1 MSSKTLFLTEDLY
14 NYMRSVSMRE
24 PEILARLRDETAHDP
39 MHMMQISPEQGQFLS
54 LLVPLA
60 GVSKALE
67 IGVYTGYSSL
77 CVAMALPEHGTL
89 TVCDISEKWTQVA
102 KRYWDEAGVSSKIRL
117 YLAPAIKT
125 LDKLI
130 VEGEAGTFDF
140 IFIDG
145 DKENYEAYY
154 ERCLQLLRPGG
165 LVAVDNVFWDGSVA
179 AAETGDSD
187 TRAIRKLNQRIH
199 KDPRVRLS
207 MLPIGD
213 GLTLALKK

>member
-1 MSSKTLFLTEDLY
+1 
-14 NYMRSVSMRE
+14 
-24 PEILARLRDETAHDP
+24 
-39 MHMMQISPEQGQFLS
+39 MMQISPEQGQFLS
-54 LLVPLA
+54 LLISLA
-60 GVSKALE
+60 GISKALE

-77 CVAMALPEHGTL
+77 CVVMALPEHGTL

-102 KRYWDEAGVSSKIRL
+102 KRYWNEAGVSSKIRL

-125 LDKLI
+125 LDNLI

-145 DKENYEAYY
+145 DKENYDAYY

-165 LVAVDNVFWDGSVA
+165 LIAVDNVFWDGNVA
-179 AAETGDSD
+179 VAETGDSD
-187 TRAIRKLNQRIH
+187 TRAIRKLNQKIY